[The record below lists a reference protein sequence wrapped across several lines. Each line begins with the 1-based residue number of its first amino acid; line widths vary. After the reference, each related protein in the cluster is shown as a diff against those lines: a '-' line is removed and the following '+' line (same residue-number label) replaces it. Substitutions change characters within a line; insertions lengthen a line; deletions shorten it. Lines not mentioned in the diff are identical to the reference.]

1 VCWQSVFDNE
11 WLLIPGAAVAS
22 VTGSLPPMPGP
33 GEPGPFSLADPDR
46 VRSVLEASGFRNIDV
61 VPHADWVV
69 IAEERIPE
77 VAMTSTRVGAVRE
90 MLREVDDKT
99 RARVL
104 GAIEDALRARV
115 EGGEVR
121 ASRGVLLA
129 RAEA

>member
-1 VCWQSVFDNE
+1 
-11 WLLIPGAAVAS
+11 
-22 VTGSLPPMPGP
+22 
-33 GEPGPFSLADPDR
+33 
-46 VRSVLEASGFRNIDV
+46 
-61 VPHADWVV
+61 
-69 IAEERIPE
+69 
-77 VAMTSTRVGAVRE
+77 